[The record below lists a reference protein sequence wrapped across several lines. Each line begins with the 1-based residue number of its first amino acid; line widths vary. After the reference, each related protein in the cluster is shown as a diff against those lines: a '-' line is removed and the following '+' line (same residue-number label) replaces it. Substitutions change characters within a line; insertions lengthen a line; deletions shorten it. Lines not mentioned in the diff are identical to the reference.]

1 MIIKDE
7 RINDTMTNEQM
18 LASSYTDMLSVTN
31 DLTYMLAGEDD
42 LDKFDDILALTER
55 ATIILKRL
63 GDTVLINQVELEGD
77 AE

>member
-1 MIIKDE
+1 MIKDE

>member
-1 MIIKDE
+1 MIKDE

-18 LASSYTDMLSVTN
+18 LALSYTDMLSVTN

-42 LDKFDDILALTER
+42 LDKFDDILALIER

-63 GDTVLINQVELEGD
+63 GDTVLINQIELEGD

>member
-1 MIIKDE
+1 MMIEDE

-18 LASSYTDMLSVTN
+18 LALSYTDMLSVTN
-31 DLTYMLAGEDD
+31 DLTYMLADEDD
-42 LDKFDDILALTER
+42 LDKFDDILALAER

-63 GDTVLINQVELEGD
+63 GDTVLINQIELEGD

>member
-18 LASSYTDMLSVTN
+18 LALSYTDMLSVTN

>member
-18 LASSYTDMLSVTN
+18 LALSYTDMLSVTN

-42 LDKFDDILALTER
+42 LDKFDDILALAER

>member
-1 MIIKDE
+1 MIKDE

-18 LASSYTDMLSVTN
+18 LALSYTDMLSVTN

>member
-1 MIIKDE
+1 MMIKDE

-18 LASSYTDMLSVTN
+18 LALSYTDMLSVTN

>member
-1 MIIKDE
+1 MIKDE

-18 LASSYTDMLSVTN
+18 LALSYTDMLSVTN

-55 ATIILKRL
+55 ATVILKRL
-63 GDTVLINQVELEGD
+63 GDTVLINQIELEGD

>member
-1 MIIKDE
+1 MIKDE
-7 RINDTMTNEQM
+7 RINYTMTNEQM
-18 LASSYTDMLSVTN
+18 LALSYTDMLSVTN

-55 ATIILKRL
+55 ATVILKRL